1 MKTAVL
7 FVTGLVGAQAFLA
20 PNAPVP
26 AATRMEAVKSGK
38 AGKAGAAKAAKP
50 QTANN
55 YLKEIEPGTGP
66 LGKWYVREDPSLS
79 AALPWVT
86 RPEIG
91 DGSLVGDFGFDP
103 FGLSKIFDVNWL
115 RNAELK
121 HGRLAMLATLGM
133 VTPELVQ
140 APSGFQGF
148 QFAPEFMELNAIK
161 ALSAVPT
168 LGLSQILLVIS
179 FVEVATFAKVYNE
192 RFTYE
197 DNLTPLERSKVVQ
210 GRFEDLSGAAKTQG
224 KAGINPF
231 GSAVNVGFQDPEA
244 FIPGDLGFDPL
255 GFSDNGINPDYAL
268 AEIKH
273 ARLAMLGAA
282 GMLIQEFLQ
291 PKGILTQTAEWAAAQ

>member
-26 AATRMEAVKSGK
+26 AATRMEAAKS
-38 AGKAGAAKAAKP
+38 GKAGAAKAAKP

-55 YLKEIEPGTGP
+55 YLKEIEPGVGP

-79 AALPWVT
+79 TALPWVT

-148 QFAPEFMELNAIK
+148 QFAPEFSELNAIK

-192 RFTYE
+192 RFTFE
-197 DNLTPLERSKVVQ
+197 DNLTPLERQKVVQ

-231 GSAVNVGFQDPEA
+231 GSAVDVGFQDPEA
-244 FIPGDLGFDPL
+244 FTPGDLGFDPL
-255 GFSDNGINPDYAL
+255 GFADNGINPDYAL

>member
-7 FVTGLVGAQAFLA
+7 FLSGLVGAQAFLT
-20 PNAPVP
+20 PNARVP
-26 AATRMEAVKSGK
+26 AATKMEAIKAGKGAK
-38 AGKAGAAKAAKP
+38 AGKAA
-50 QTANN
+50 TANN
-55 YLKEIEPGTGP
+55 YLKEVEPGSGP
-66 LGKWYVREDPSLS
+66 LGKWYVRDDPTLS
-79 AALPWVT
+79 TALPWVT

-140 APSGFQGF
+140 APAGFEGF
-148 QFAPEFMELNAIK
+148 KFAPEFSELNAIK
-161 ALSAVPT
+161 ALSTVPS
-168 LGLSQILLVIS
+168 LGLAQIILAIS
-179 FVEVATFAKVYNE
+179 FVEVATFSKVYNE
-192 RFTYE
+192 RFTFE
-197 DNLTPLERSKVVQ
+197 DNLTPLERKKVVQ
-210 GRFEDLSGAAKTQG
+210 GRFSDLSGAAKTQA
-224 KAGINPF
+224 KAGVNPF
-231 GSAVNVGFQDPEA
+231 GNAVDVGFQDPEK
-244 FIPGDLGFDPL
+244 FVPGDLGFDPV
-255 GFSDNGINPDYAL
+255 GFTDNGINPDYAL

-291 PKGILTQTAEWAAAQ
+291 PKGILSQTVEWAQSQ